1 MAGASSNH
9 YAKGWLLG
17 SDKEWY
23 HGQVTAA
30 EAEMLL
36 RASSDDSFLIREDR
50 GTLFLSLIHQGE
62 VHHVKIK
69 YVPGGYEL
77 ESGSIALYSF
87 VELEDLVSHYQ
98 SEVISD
104 SLKTTL
110 GVVCKG
116 RRTKQP
122 GEQLSTE
129 THKLSVHA
137 QGLG

>member
-1 MAGASSNH
+1 VA
-9 YAKGWLLG
+9 
-17 SDKEWY
+17 SDKEWF
-23 HGQVTAA
+23 HEKLTTT
-30 EAEMLL
+30 EAEEFLG
-36 RASSDDSFLIREDR
+36 ASGDDCFLIRDEG
-50 GTLFLSLIHQGE
+50 GTLFMSLIHQGE
-62 VHHVKIK
+62 VHHIKIK
-69 YVPGGYEL
+69 YGFGGYAL
-77 ESGSIALYSF
+77 ESGSTAVYNF
-87 VELEDLVSHYQ
+87 TELEDLVSHYQ